1 MGRVSIALCCHLHW
15 VMILV
20 GLTALPLQ
28 AADEAAPDWENP
40 AVFARN
46 TEPPHATLFPFPDEP
61 SALAKR
67 GSESPWYESLN
78 GKWKFRWSMT
88 ANERP
93 KDFYKLE
100 YDVSG
105 WQDIRVP
112 SNWELEGFDRPLYS
126 NSRYPFPPPPPKVGR
141 LWQPVGSYRRTFEVP
156 ADWAGRQIFLHF
168 DGIMSAGY
176 VWVNGEMVGYHE
188 DSMTPAEFNITK
200 YLKPGKND
208 VAVEVYR
215 WSDGSYLEDQDM
227 WRLSGIYRNVYLVA
241 RNPVYLRDFFVRT
254 DFDDDYRDATLKLSI
269 SVRDLNRAGGGK
281 YSVVAKL
288 FDWSGQP
295 VPGAERQ
302 IPIDVSSGHEA
313 TVERDVEVRQ
323 PLHWTAETPNLYRL
337 VLTLKDNQGKA
348 IESVSTR
355 FGFREIEIRD
365 GQFLIN
371 GVPVLLHGTNRHE
384 HDPDHGKTVSEER
397 MVQDIKL
404 MKQNNFNAVR
414 TSHYPDDPRW
424 YELCDEYGLYLIDEA
439 NLETHELG
447 FGRVNFPGN
456 RQEWFAPCVAR
467 MVDMVQRD
475 KNHPSVI
482 MWSLGNEAG
491 GGETF
496 TQMRK
501 AALKIDD
508 TRPIHY
514 QNDNRYADV
523 LGVFYPTPEGLEQLA
538 QSEREKRP
546 IVLTEYAH
554 MMGNS
559 GGNFAEYW
567 EVMERYPRFAGAFIW
582 DWVDQGL
589 RRHTGR
595 EEEFWAYGGDFGDYP
610 NDTNFC
616 INGLVS
622 ADRVPNPHL
631 VEVKKVQQFVKFAAE
646 DAAAGKI
653 RITNKYEFQ
662 DLSGFE
668 LRWRLEG
675 DGKPLEE
682 GTLPAPDLQPGKS
695 ATVTL
700 PIQLPDGGESREL
713 FLTVELALKN
723 KTSWAPAGFVVAW
736 EQFAVPCKAKD
747 SAVETPSELV
757 HVDRSDNRISLRAG
771 ANAYVFDTRSG
782 ELRQIIAAGERL
794 LAAPLRPN
802 FWRAL
807 IDNEVRG
814 GMDADAY
821 LWKTA
826 APNRRLESIDVEE
839 HGPGEAVV
847 TARQRLPVWNASY
860 VNTYTLR
867 GDGVLEVSATLDS
880 DQELPEL
887 VRFGMQL
894 GLPRTMDRVEWFGR
908 GPHESYWDRKTA
920 AAVGLYRNT
929 VSGLHHAYARPQE
942 NGNRTDVRWVSF
954 TDANGNGLKATGEPL
969 LDFSAWHYTQ
979 EQLEQAK
986 HDYELRPA
994 RLDYR
999 QSGLA
1004 PAGRGG
1010 RELLG
1015 RSTRSTSTRSAANT
1029 LNTNSGS
1036 SRCEVNNRMP
1046 TLLESLVAQ
1055 TSRRFAER
1063 HGEPPRWV
1071 VAAPGRVNLIGE
1083 HVDYNDGFVL
1093 PMAIDRYTVIA
1104 AGPAAGE
1111 QATFA
1116 SDLADEEAAD
1126 LASRAGKTRDA
1137 RPLVELRGGR
1147 GRGMP
1152 VAGHAAGRI
1161 SRGDWFRRAARRR
1174 SVEQRGPRS
1183 RHRHAD
1189 GGNDR
1194 HDARSGRQSPLVPT
1208 GGARVCGRALRHHGS
1223 VCLNALPG
1231 RPLDVA
1237 RLPFAPGRADSIY

>member
-1 MGRVSIALCCHLHW
+1 MGRASIALFYHLHW
-15 VMILV
+15 VTILV
-20 GLTALPLQ
+20 GLMTMPLQ

-40 AVFARN
+40 GVFARN
-46 TEPPHATLFPFPDEP
+46 TESPHATFFAFPDEE
-61 SALAKR
+61 SALTKR

-78 GKWKFRWSMT
+78 GQWKFRCSKT

-93 KDFYKLE
+93 KDFFKPG

-126 NSRYPFPPPPPKVGR
+126 NSRYPHPPTPPKVGR

-156 ADWAGRQIFLHF
+156 ADWADREVFLHF

-176 VWVNGEMVGYHE
+176 VWINGEMVGYHE

-241 RNPVYLRDFFVRT
+241 RPQVYIHDVIVRT
-254 DFDDDYRDATLKLSI
+254 DFDDDYRDAVLRLGVV
-269 SVRDLNRAGGGK
+269 VRRMNSDRDIRYDAD
-281 YSVVAKL
+281 AQL
-288 FDWSGQP
+288 FDPDGKP
-295 VPGAERQ
+295 VPDGKFELRFKVPPNGKLTGDNKSVT
-302 IPIDVSSGHEA
+302 IHE
-313 TVERDVEVRQ
+313 

-337 VLTLKDNQGKA
+337 VLTLKDDQGKA
-348 IESVSTR
+348 IESVATR
-355 FGFREIEIRD
+355 FGFREVEIRD
-365 GQFLIN
+365 GRLLVN
-371 GVPVLLHGTNRHE
+371 GVPVLLRGTNRHE

-397 MVQDIKL
+397 MIQDIKL
-404 MKQNNFNAVR
+404 LKQNNFNAVR

-424 YELCDEYGLYLIDEA
+424 YELCDEYGIYLIDEA

-456 RQEWFAPCVAR
+456 REEWFAPCVAR

-482 MWSLGNEAG
+482 LWSLGNEAG

-501 AALKIDD
+501 AALKIDN

-523 LGVFYPTPEGLEQLA
+523 LGVFYPTPNGLERLGS
-538 QSEREKRP
+538 SERENRP
-546 IVLTEYAH
+546 IILTEYAH

-589 RRHTGR
+589 RAHTGR

-631 VEVKKVQQFVKFAAE
+631 IEVKKVQQFVKFAAE
-646 DAAAGKI
+646 DAATGKI

-675 DGKPLEE
+675 DGKLLGE
-682 GTLPAPDLQPGKS
+682 GTLPAPDLQPAKS
-695 ATVTL
+695 TTVTL
-700 PIQLPDGGESREL
+700 PIHLPDAGESREL

-723 KTSWAPAGFVVAW
+723 KTTWAPAGFVMAS
-736 EQFAVPCKAKD
+736 EQFAVPCEAKEVVAD
-747 SAVETPSELV
+747 TPSTPV
-757 HVDRSDNRISLRAG
+757 QVDRSDNRISLRAG
-771 ANAYVFDTRSG
+771 ANAYVFDTHSG

-794 LAAPLRPN
+794 LAEPLRPN

-807 IDNEVRG
+807 VDNEVRG
-814 GMDADAY
+814 GMDSNAY

-839 HGPGEAVV
+839 HGPSEAVV
-847 TARQRLPVWNASY
+847 TARQRLPIWNASY

-880 DQELPEL
+880 DQDLPEL

-894 GLPRTMDRVEWFGR
+894 GLPRSMNRVEWFGR
-908 GPHESYWDRKTA
+908 GPHESYWDRKTS

-942 NGNRTDVRWVSF
+942 NGNRSDVRWVSF
-954 TDANGNGLKATGEPL
+954 TDADGNGLKATGEPL
-969 LDFSAWHYTQ
+969 IEFSAWHYSQ

-986 HDYELRPA
+986 HDYELP
-994 RLDYR
+994 
-999 QSGLA
+999 S
-1004 PAGRGG
+1004 AG
-1010 RELLG
+1010 
-1015 RSTRSTSTRSAANT
+1015 SIT
-1029 LNTNSGS
+1029 
-1036 SRCEVNNRMP
+1036 
-1046 TLLESLVAQ
+1046 
-1055 TSRRFAER
+1055 
-1063 HGEPPRWV
+1063 
-1071 VAAPGRVNLIGE
+1071 VNLDWRQRGVGGVNSWGE
-1083 HVDYNDGFVL
+1083 HTLDQ
-1093 PMAIDRYTVIA
+1093 YT
-1104 AGPAAGE
+1104 
-1111 QATFA
+1111 
-1116 SDLADEEAAD
+1116 
-1126 LASRAGKTRDA
+1126 
-1137 RPLVELRGGR
+1137 LRGNHFEYKFRLQPVR
-1147 GRGMP
+1147 GK
-1152 VAGHAAGRI
+1152 
-1161 SRGDWFRRAARRR
+1161 
-1174 SVEQRGPRS
+1174 
-1183 RHRHAD
+1183 
-1189 GGNDR
+1189 
-1194 HDARSGRQSPLVPT
+1194 
-1208 GGARVCGRALRHHGS
+1208 
-1223 VCLNALPG
+1223 
-1231 RPLDVA
+1231 
-1237 RLPFAPGRADSIY
+1237 

>member
-1 MGRVSIALCCHLHW
+1 MVRVSLELLCKFRSVTLL
-15 VMILV
+15 I
-20 GLTALPLQ
+20 GLTALPLH
-28 AADEAAPDWENP
+28 AADEAVPDWENP

-46 TEPPHATLFPFPDEP
+46 TEPPHATFVPFPDEA

-67 GSESPWYESLN
+67 GSDSPWYQSLN
-78 GKWKFRWSMT
+78 GTWKFRWSMT
-88 ANERP
+88 AGDRP
-93 KDFYKLE
+93 RDFYRPG

-105 WQDIRVP
+105 WQEIRVP

-126 NSRYPFPPPPPKVGR
+126 NSRYPHPPKPPKVGR

-156 ADWAGRQIFLHF
+156 TDWAGREVFLHF

-200 YLKPGKND
+200 YLQPGKND

-227 WRLSGIYRNVYLVA
+227 WRLSGIYRDVYLVA
-241 RNPVYLRDFFVRT
+241 RAPVYLRDFFVRT
-254 DFDDDYRDATLKLSI
+254 DFDDDYRDATLQLVV
-269 SVRDLNRAGGGK
+269 SVRDLSRADGGE
-281 YSVVAKL
+281 YSVLAKL
-288 FDWSGQP
+288 YDPSGKP
-295 VPGAERQ
+295 VPGAEVQ
-302 IPIDVSSGHEA
+302 IPVDVAAGQEA
-313 TVERDVEVRQ
+313 TVERDVQVNQ

-337 VLTLKDNQGKA
+337 LLTLKDAQGKA
-348 IESVSTR
+348 IESVSIR
-355 FGFREIEIRD
+355 VGFREVEIRD
-365 GQFLIN
+365 GRFLVN
-371 GVPVLLHGTNRHE
+371 GVPVLLKGTNRHE
-384 HDPDHGKTVSEER
+384 HDPDHGKTISEER

-424 YELCDEYGLYLIDEA
+424 YELCDEYGIYLIDEA

-456 RQEWFAPCVAR
+456 REEWFAPCVAR

-523 LGVFYPTPEGLEQLA
+523 FGIFYPTPSGLEQLA
-538 QSEREKRP
+538 QNRREKRP
-546 IVLTEYAH
+546 IVLSEYAH

-567 EVMERYPRFAGAFIW
+567 DVMERYPRFAGAFIW

-595 EEEFWAYGGDFGDYP
+595 EEEYWAYGGDFGDYP

-631 VEVKKVQQFVKFAAE
+631 CEVKKVQQFVKFAAD

-662 DLSGFE
+662 DLGG
-668 LRWRLEG
+668 LDLHWRLEG
-675 DGKPLEE
+675 DGKLLQDGSQPMPGLTPGATTTVELPVE
-682 GTLPAPDLQPGKS
+682 LPA
-695 ATVTL
+695 A
-700 PIQLPDGGESREL
+700 GEYREL
-713 FLTVELALKN
+713 FLTVEATLRDEAR
-723 KTSWAPAGFVVAW
+723 WAPAGHVVAW
-736 EQFAVPCKAKD
+736 EQFAVPDA
-747 SAVETPSELV
+747 SQAAAAETTGQSVEV
-757 HVDRSDNRISLRAG
+757 NQSDNRISLRAG

-782 ELRQIIAAGERL
+782 ELRQIIASGERL
-794 LAAPLRPN
+794 LAEPLRPN

-807 IDNEVRG
+807 NDNEARG
-814 GMDADAY
+814 GIDADAY

-826 APNRRLESIDVEE
+826 APNRRLESIDAEK
-839 HGPGEAVV
+839 HGANEAVV
-847 TARQRLPVWNASY
+847 TVRQRLPVWNASY

-867 GDGVLEVSATLDS
+867 GDGALEVSATLDS

-887 VRFGMQL
+887 VRFGMRL
-894 GLPRTMDRVEWFGR
+894 GLPRSMNRVEWFGR
-908 GPHESYWDRKTA
+908 GPHESYWDRKTSA
-920 AAVGLYRNT
+920 AIGLYRNT
-929 VSGLHHAYARPQE
+929 VAGLHYAYARPQE

-954 TDANGNGLKATGEPL
+954 TDAQGNGLKATGEPL
-969 LDFSAWHYTQ
+969 IEFSARHYTQ

-986 HDYELRPA
+986 HDYELR
-994 RLDYR
+994 
-999 QSGLA
+999 QQ
-1004 PAGRGG
+1004 
-1010 RELLG
+1010 
-1015 RSTRSTSTRSAANT
+1015 
-1029 LNTNSGS
+1029 GS
-1036 SRCEVNNRMP
+1036 I
-1046 TLLESLVAQ
+1046 T
-1055 TSRRFAER
+1055 
-1063 HGEPPRWV
+1063 
-1071 VAAPGRVNLIGE
+1071 VNLDWHQRGVGGVNSWGQ
-1083 HVDYNDGFVL
+1083 HTL
-1093 PMAIDRYTVIA
+1093 RQYT
-1104 AGPAAGE
+1104 
-1111 QATFA
+1111 
-1116 SDLADEEAAD
+1116 
-1126 LASRAGKTRDA
+1126 
-1137 RPLVELRGGR
+1137 LRGKHFEYKFRLQPVR
-1147 GRGMP
+1147 G
-1152 VAGHAAGRI
+1152 
-1161 SRGDWFRRAARRR
+1161 
-1174 SVEQRGPRS
+1174 E
-1183 RHRHAD
+1183 
-1189 GGNDR
+1189 
-1194 HDARSGRQSPLVPT
+1194 
-1208 GGARVCGRALRHHGS
+1208 
-1223 VCLNALPG
+1223 
-1231 RPLDVA
+1231 
-1237 RLPFAPGRADSIY
+1237 